1 MLCFRVTTLFAVSN
15 DRSLSSQQT
24 PLCRNKVSDNG
35 RIPVKLTVLTEF
47 SPQLTE
53 DGHHICL
60 LSRTARQLSGKK
72 YIVIVFCSMHLLY
85 DSSLTKNIALDS
97 TIVNTPFNYFLFFL
111 ARTTLWITRNRQ
123 SIAAIVMPVH
133 HA

>member
-15 DRSLSSQQT
+15 DHSLSSQQT
-24 PLCRNKVSDNG
+24 PLCRNKVPDNG

-60 LSRTARQLSGKK
+60 LSLTARQLSGKK
-72 YIVIVFCSMHLLY
+72 YIVIVFCSMHLPDFSL
-85 DSSLTKNIALDS
+85 LTKN
-97 TIVNTPFNYFLFFL
+97 
-111 ARTTLWITRNRQ
+111 
-123 SIAAIVMPVH
+123 
-133 HA
+133 

>member
-1 MLCFRVTTLFAVSN
+1 
-15 DRSLSSQQT
+15 
-24 PLCRNKVSDNG
+24 
-35 RIPVKLTVLTEF
+35 
-47 SPQLTE
+47 
-53 DGHHICL
+53 
-60 LSRTARQLSGKK
+60 
-72 YIVIVFCSMHLLY
+72 MHLLY

-133 HA
+133 HAWIQSGGGNNILNRTEGEYTEECSNDVSDTAGQECSTNNG